1 MSEQAAT
8 TDPKPPTDPRKP
20 CAICGSTAHTTGYHD
35 GGVAPAGYH
44 DGGLVAE
51 GFGKTST
58 ATDGDD
64 DGYHDGGSPAK

>member
-51 GFGKTST
+51 DFGKTGT
-58 ATDGDD
+58 TTGGEG
-64 DGYHDGGSPAK
+64 DGYHDGGSAAK